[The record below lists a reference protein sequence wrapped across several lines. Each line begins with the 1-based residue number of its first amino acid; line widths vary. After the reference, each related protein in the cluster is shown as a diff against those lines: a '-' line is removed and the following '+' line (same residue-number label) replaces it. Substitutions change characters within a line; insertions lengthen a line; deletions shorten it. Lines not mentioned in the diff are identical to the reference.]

1 MQSQPTSKSGNG
13 NNTTEGIALNGIQK
27 KKTLFVDIEAYNAGN
42 RFKKQQ
48 KQKFKAGQEP
58 KHG

>member
-1 MQSQPTSKSGNG
+1 MQSQPTCKSGNG
-13 NNTTEGIALNGIQK
+13 NNTTEGIALNGIQNIP
-27 KKTLFVDIEAYNAGN
+27 LFVDIEAYNAGN